1 MVALL
6 TPALS
11 ATPSMV
17 MRRGPS
23 VVRRAAAAFKILA
36 RDASLRGLPEDFVG
50 IAVRA
55 MALKL
60 AEVPSKRYGQY
71 RMAGRVKEGSY
82 ACCDSRHW
90 KDGWRDGAASQ
101 RGRPPAD
108 VVEPDPRAGGVARSG
123 QGSGHA
129 GRSRAELRDRD
140 LDAYRCRRGARGI
153 SRKKRRCIGGPKP
166 SLRGDEHFWPG
177 HRDRSRACDRA
188 LRSTVHRSARD
199 GQW

>member
-17 MRRGPS
+17 MRRGPW
-23 VVRRAAAAFKILA
+23 VVRRAAAALKIVA
-36 RDASLRGLPEDFVG
+36 RAASLRGLPEDFVG

-71 RMAGRVKEGSY
+71 RMAGRVKEVSY
-82 ACCDSRHW
+82 ACCDSRRW
-90 KDGWRDGAASQ
+90 KDGWREGAASQ

-140 LDAYRCRRGARGI
+140 LDPHPCRPGARAI
-153 SRKKRRCIGGPKP
+153 SRKNPRCIAGPKP
-166 SLRGDEHFWPG
+166 TLRGDEHFLPG
-177 HRDRSRACDRA
+177 HPDPS
-188 LRSTVHRSARD
+188 
-199 GQW
+199 

>member
-55 MALKL
+55 MPLKL

-71 RMAGRVKEGSY
+71 RMAGRGKEASGCVFRMSAPERWVGRWAGS
-82 ACCDSRHW
+82 
-90 KDGWRDGAASQ
+90 
-101 RGRPPAD
+101 
-108 VVEPDPRAGGVARSG
+108 
-123 QGSGHA
+123 
-129 GRSRAELRDRD
+129 
-140 LDAYRCRRGARGI
+140 
-153 SRKKRRCIGGPKP
+153 
-166 SLRGDEHFWPG
+166 
-177 HRDRSRACDRA
+177 
-188 LRSTVHRSARD
+188 
-199 GQW
+199 

>member
-23 VVRRAAAAFKILA
+23 VVRRAAAAFKILV
-36 RDASLRGLPEDFVG
+36 RDASLRGLPDDFVG

-71 RMAGRVKEGSY
+71 RMSGRAKE
-82 ACCDSRHW
+82 
-90 KDGWRDGAASQ
+90 
-101 RGRPPAD
+101 
-108 VVEPDPRAGGVARSG
+108 V
-123 QGSGHA
+123 
-129 GRSRAELRDRD
+129 L
-140 LDAYRCRRGARGI
+140 
-153 SRKKRRCIGGPKP
+153 
-166 SLRGDEHFWPG
+166 
-177 HRDRSRACDRA
+177 
-188 LRSTVHRSARD
+188 
-199 GQW
+199 